1 MCFRPNGATASRR
14 RRSLRRRPSPTLPPL
29 AMLDLSKPGE
39 RQAHEFL
46 CRATRKRDRIWE
58 LFALRRH
65 GEVLLC
71 VVRWTQSGDAAKPF
85 SLAEVSLTESAVHWR
100 YHASIEAARAEMRC
114 RSATPE
120 MNSGETPTA
129 QP

>member
-1 MCFRPNGATASRR
+1 MCFRLNGATASRR
-14 RRSLRRRPSPTLPPL
+14 RSLPRRQAPTLPPL

-39 RQAHEFL
+39 RQAHDFL
-46 CRATRKRDRIWE
+46 CCATRKRDRIWE

-71 VVRWTQSGDAAKPF
+71 VVRWTHSGDAAKPF
-85 SLAEVSLTESAVHWR
+85 SLAELSLTESAVHWR
-100 YHASIEAARAEMRC
+100 YHATVEAARAEMRC
-114 RSATPE
+114 RSETPE
-120 MNSGETPTA
+120 ANCDAAPTS